1 MNAKLFLTAG
11 CVAAL
16 SMGPA
21 SGAFAQAA
29 PAVSHGAPVAGV
41 CVFSAEGAVSDST
54 VGKYINTRMG
64 QIVAQVNAELNTEKT
79 AIDNEA
85 KTLEGQRASL
95 DQATLQKRVTDLNT
109 RAGNLQRK
117 AQLRDREVGATEQ
130 KAVGRVLQEMQPL
143 LAAAYQAKSCSVLLN
158 GQAVTWANP
167 AMDLTDGVVAQLNT
181 KLTQFAFDRER
192 LDQAAAGGQAAPP
205 KK

>member
-1 MNAKLFLTAG
+1 MNVKSLATAG
-11 CVAAL
+11 AIAAL
-16 SMGPA
+16 SLGSA

-29 PAVSHGAPVAGV
+29 PTVTHGAPIAGV

-54 VGKYINTRMG
+54 VGKYINTRMQ
-64 QIVAQVNAELNTEKT
+64 QIIAQVNAELNTEKT
-79 AIDNEA
+79 GIDNDA
-85 KTLEGQRASL
+85 KALEGQRASL
-95 DQATLQKRVTDLNT
+95 DQATLQKRVNDLNT
-109 RAGNLQRK
+109 RAANLQRK

-143 LAAAYQAKSCSVLLN
+143 LATAYQSKSCSLLLN

-167 AMDLTDGVVAQLNT
+167 SMDLTDAVVAQLNT

-192 LDQAAAGGQAAPP
+192 LDQAAAGGQAAPA